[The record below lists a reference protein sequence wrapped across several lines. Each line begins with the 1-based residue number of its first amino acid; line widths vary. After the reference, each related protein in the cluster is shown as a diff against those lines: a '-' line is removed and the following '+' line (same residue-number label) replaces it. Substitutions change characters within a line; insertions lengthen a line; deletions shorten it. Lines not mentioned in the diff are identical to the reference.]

1 MADKQATRTV
11 QIDNDRVRV
20 SEWQFAPNAATGH
33 HRHAHD
39 YVVVPVVDGELEM
52 VENDGR
58 KARSQLKKGKAYFR
72 KAGVEHNV
80 FNAGSGPMTF
90 VEIELK

>member
-1 MADKQATRTV
+1 MADKQAVRSV

-20 SEWQFAPNAATGH
+20 SEWQFVPGAATGH

-39 YVVVPVVDGELEM
+39 YVVVPVMDGELEL
-52 VENDGR
+52 VEPNGQ
-58 KARSQLKKGKAYFR
+58 KTRSPLKKGKAYFR

-80 FNAGSGPMTF
+80 FNASSGPMTF